1 MEDQETNID
10 SPETPVEDKPENAAQ
25 DRKEEIAPIEQEIA
39 PENTND
45 NINEEA
51 RSNYTKFNFRI
62 WQGRSNILFYFYRSI

>member
-1 MEDQETNID
+1 MEDQEPNID
-10 SPETPVEDKPENAAQ
+10 SPDTPVEDKPEDAVQ

-51 RSNYTKFNFRI
+51 RSNYAKFNFR
-62 WQGRSNILFYFYRSI
+62 F